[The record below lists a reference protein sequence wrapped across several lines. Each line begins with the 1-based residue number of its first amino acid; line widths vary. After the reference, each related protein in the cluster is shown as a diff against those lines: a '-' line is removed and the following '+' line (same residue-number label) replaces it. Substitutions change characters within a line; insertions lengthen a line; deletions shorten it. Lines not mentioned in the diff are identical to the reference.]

1 MSIGVENA
9 LRKPF
14 KRALK
19 KGFRIAGNKARG
31 VFAEEIKNYFKTAIG
46 DLIKAVV
53 ITAAIELIK
62 DRVVTPA
69 AQRINDLSSLEG
81 EDPVYDLE
89 TDWWGDEIKK

>member
-1 MSIGVENA
+1 
-9 LRKPF
+9 
-14 KRALK
+14 
-19 KGFRIAGNKARG
+19 
-31 VFAEEIKNYFKTAIG
+31 
-46 DLIKAVV
+46 V